1 MRSEESFTLFSP
13 MKDSNDEYEDTEI
26 AEKSPNGRYIRYKQ
40 VLGREFGATSKI
52 AYKGFDVGDGMEVT
66 WNKLRVNDLSKAAE
80 QVEER
85 LNTLLKPLRHKN
97 IIKSY
102 STWVDHETGS
112 INVITESFTSGNLR
126 EFRKKHRSVDIV
138 AIKNW
143 ARQILQGLC
152 YLHTHDPPIIHGD
165 LTCGNIFVNGNTG
178 EVKIGGLGLKEEEN
192 DPSVD
197 LYAFGICMLELVSSA
212 SECLKIEEGHKGNK
226 VDTRILLEEVK
237 DIQVRQFIE
246 KCLVPASY
254 IMGSSSV
261 EELLKHPFLE
271 KNRTSLAMDMVKE
284 ADSHPVSVM
293 EFKVLNERNEFRLTG
308 ERRDGNSASLVLRI
322 ADLCGQGRV
331 TNIEFEFCV
340 DTDTTISVAGEMVQ
354 ELGLPLEDVTLIVE
368 LMDNLIIKLVPC
380 WMPSF
385 GRFNGVKRSYV
396 DPIFGF

>member
-1 MRSEESFTLFSP
+1 MRSEESFALFSP

-26 AEKSPNGRYIRYKQ
+26 AEKSPNGRYIRYNE

-126 EFRKKHRSVDIV
+126 EFRKKHRSVDVV

-143 ARQILQGLC
+143 SRQILQGLC

-165 LTCGNIFVNGNTG
+165 LTCGNIFINGNTG
-178 EVKIGGLGLKEEEN
+178 
-192 DPSVD
+192 
-197 LYAFGICMLELVSSA
+197 ELVSSA

-226 VDTRILLEEVK
+226 VDTRILLEKVK

-284 ADSHPVSVM
+284 ADCHPVSVM
-293 EFKVLNERNEFRLTG
+293 EFKALNERNEFRLTG

-322 ADLCGQGRV
+322 ADLCGRRRV

-354 ELGLPLEDVTLIVE
+354 ELGLPMEDVTLIVE

-385 GRFNGVKRSYV
+385 ARFNGVKRSYV